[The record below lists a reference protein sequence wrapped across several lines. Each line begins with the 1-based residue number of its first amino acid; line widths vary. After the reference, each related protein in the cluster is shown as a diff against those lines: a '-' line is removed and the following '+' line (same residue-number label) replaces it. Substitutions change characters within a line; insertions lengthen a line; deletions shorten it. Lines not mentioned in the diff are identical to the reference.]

1 MKQFIK
7 DYFHDPDVHGG
18 TNMWL
23 LMYLIGTAICF
34 LGGNFIVSYILFVL
48 QIPFMVL
55 IYLFTGE
62 IIGKYPM
69 PNIWIVGI
77 VMWILFTIWWV
88 LDGIMQYQKHL
99 RKRNR

>member
-1 MKQFIK
+1 MIQFIK

-88 LDGIMQYQKHL
+88 FDGIMQYQKHL

>member
-7 DYFHDPDVHGG
+7 DYFHDPDVQGG

-48 QIPFMVL
+48 QIPFMLL

-62 IIGKYPM
+62 IIGRYPV
-69 PNIWIVGI
+69 PDIWIVGI

-88 LDGIMQYQKHL
+88 LDGINEYQKHL